1 MESISA
7 LSYDNIFMDHFERK
21 YISLFLQGISLSSL
35 GFIDDIFSVW
45 TGSKEQLIRN
55 LGELNTK
62 PSSIELE

>member
-35 GFIDDIFSVW
+35 GFIDDIFFVW
-45 TGSKEQLIRN
+45 TGSKEQLI
-55 LGELNTK
+55 G
-62 PSSIELE
+62 I